1 MCMREGGHCDCVQTE
16 YNLAIKENWGG
27 VVYILKLVSY
37 KQVQLQTRFHSHHNP
52 NVHICT
58 LYNVQCTIV
67 QCTMYIHQFLLDFS
81 CRIRRNW
88 HILKGLSQEK
98 VTALANY
105 PFLENVDKT

>member
-52 NVHICT
+52 NVHIRT
-58 LYNVQCTIV
+58 LYNVQCT
-67 QCTMYIHQFLLDFS
+67 YINFYGTSHAEYAGIS
-81 CRIRRNW
+81 
-88 HILKGLSQEK
+88 
-98 VTALANY
+98 TY
-105 PFLENVDKT
+105 